1 MKLKNCILLIIM
13 VAAQLSFAQKNKPKK
28 TGIISSDSFKII
40 QSSLMYKIKYEGLNR
55 VIESKVQMLTEDFT
69 KLDTLLSVD
78 SLREAFFRNELP
90 TIDLQEVQI
99 SPGTH
104 YPEYYFISKSNR
116 INKNTEK
123 QTIKITN
130 SGQYALDIWGKV
142 TCKGNTDR
150 AYSEQYVNRQALR
163 KLDEDKTYVITK
175 GDCYIKPYY
184 EKDTIV
190 IPLSINPS

>member
-99 SPGTH
+99 QAGEPVILVYEGMASANCLNDSVP
-104 YPEYYFISKSNR
+104 F
-116 INKNTEK
+116 NT
-123 QTIKITN
+123 
-130 SGQYALDIWGKV
+130 
-142 TCKGNTDR
+142 GNF
-150 AYSEQYVNRQALR
+150 
-163 KLDEDKTYVITK
+163 
-175 GDCYIKPYY
+175 
-184 EKDTIV
+184 
-190 IPLSINPS
+190 